1 MDCTFPVPSF
11 VKTLM
16 LECQLKKELFLYLSC
31 FEMASLG
38 FGFVRYIAVYR
49 IRKLKVARAG
59 FHFECMVHL

>member
-1 MDCTFPVPSF
+1 
-11 VKTLM
+11 
-16 LECQLKKELFLYLSC
+16 LSC

-38 FGFVRYIAVYR
+38 FVFVRYIAVYR